1 MYDPGKHKR
10 KSMKIRLVL
19 PLILP
24 VKATDLTLPQAVCRV
39 DLFWYVLDE
48 SEFEGR
54 VQAYKI
60 EYYNHDL

>member
-1 MYDPGKHKR
+1 
-10 KSMKIRLVL
+10 MKIGLVI

-24 VKATDLTLPQAVCRV
+24 VKATYLIMPQAVCRV